1 MLLTSNEQRGISG
14 YMAIWISWFPTIND
28 LVIGVWKP
36 HETSRNNMSSS
47 FDGYST
53 LGPKK
58 GRLKSPRNHRS
69 KRAMSIANGDLNYQ
83 MNRMILRAKARNIST
98 DGLCPI
104 GYNVR
109 KWMIDAAVLP
119 LRIRRSE
126 RGRERKGARDK
137 KDVSMHQ
144 YVYCVYIYILYII
157 YTWERERK
165 RERESDFIQKKAF
178 IWPDYDNLPRVAKDF
193 DKQWTWHMQWDIIT
207 TSNGSSWVHLP
218 LSRSLRCPPYT
229 QFDDTASCQRPR

>member
-1 MLLTSNEQRGISG
+1 MNNGGDSA

-28 LVIGVWKP
+28 PAIGVWKP

-126 RGRERKGARDK
+126 RGRERERERERGRERQKRCVHASIC
-137 KDVSMHQ
+137 VLC
-144 YVYCVYIYILYII
+144 VYLYIYIYIYII
-157 YTWERERK
+157 YT
-165 RERESDFIQKKAF
+165 
-178 IWPDYDNLPRVAKDF
+178 
-193 DKQWTWHMQWDIIT
+193 
-207 TSNGSSWVHLP
+207 
-218 LSRSLRCPPYT
+218 
-229 QFDDTASCQRPR
+229 

>member
-1 MLLTSNEQRGISG
+1 
-14 YMAIWISWFPTIND
+14 
-28 LVIGVWKP
+28 
-36 HETSRNNMSSS
+36 MSSS
-47 FDGYST
+47 CDGYST

-126 RGRERKGARDK
+126 RGREREIGRA
-137 KDVSMHQ
+137 S
-144 YVYCVYIYILYII
+144 C
-157 YTWERERK
+157 RER
-165 RERESDFIQKKAF
+165 
-178 IWPDYDNLPRVAKDF
+178 V
-193 DKQWTWHMQWDIIT
+193 
-207 TSNGSSWVHLP
+207 
-218 LSRSLRCPPYT
+218 
-229 QFDDTASCQRPR
+229 